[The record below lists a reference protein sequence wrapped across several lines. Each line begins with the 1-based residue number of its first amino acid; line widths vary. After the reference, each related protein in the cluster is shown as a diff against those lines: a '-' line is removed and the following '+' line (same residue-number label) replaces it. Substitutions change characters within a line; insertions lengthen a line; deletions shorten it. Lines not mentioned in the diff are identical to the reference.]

1 MADDEAR
8 VGDSALS
15 ASLHNFLYC
24 YITFVKLPAII
35 KIYFGSLIFYLRR
48 NFLDPVLDPI
58 GRFIREKCRPSGIL
72 GDLVDYLVTAFVG
85 ALVYT
90 TVVIFLSARIYLVV
104 EAF

>member
-1 MADDEAR
+1 MCPRWNAHFPSDIEQGYGALQHVSLVEA
-8 VGDSALS
+8 V
-15 ASLHNFLYC
+15 F
-24 YITFVKLPAII
+24 
-35 KIYFGSLIFYLRR
+35 YFGSLIFYLRR